1 MRAHPLGAILAYED
15 FKNLDRKNE
24 IFTSWFNEISDISN
38 KSKIFSLPKKLSS
51 AEIGGFCQGIPLIFE
66 KKEYALV
73 AERRLRKSKINFF
86 KRDYRDAIKDF
97 THHQHRDDV
106 LDKLPDT
113 VDAFDRVIF
122 IPFYQ
127 FVLYWRWI
135 KLKKV
140 LKSKIL

>member
-1 MRAHPLGAILAYED
+1 MVTLQLLY
-15 FKNLDRKNE
+15 
-24 IFTSWFNEISDISN
+24 TSYNYGEQGSRTLN
-38 KSKIFSLPKKLSS
+38 KTSFDLIDLELVFELRIFSLPKKLSS

-73 AERRLRKSKINFF
+73 AEGRLRKSKINFF